1 MYKDICLCACKHIAK
16 KKLSCTVQLMMQSFS
31 IYRSAMH
38 VVLPYTHTIPLQRGT
53 TANIVP
59 LPIRYHQNHKMAVK
73 TELPHSTAD
82 DTDLLHTNISYT
94 CGAATHPHSTIVQI
108 CHCREAHCQYSS
120 AACCHA
126 IPSNP
131 QHGHTNG
138 AAVHTANML
147 THIFYDP

>member
-1 MYKDICLCACKHIAK
+1 MFVFMQTHCQ

-38 VVLPYTHTIPLQRGT
+38 VVLPYTHTVSLQRGT

-59 LPIRYHQNHKMAVK
+59 LPIRYHQTHKMAVK

-82 DTDLLHTNISYT
+82 DTDLPCTNISYT

-108 CHCREAHCQYSS
+108 CHCREVHCQYSS
-120 AACCHA
+120 AAMQYH
-126 IPSNP
+126 
-131 QHGHTNG
+131 QTH
-138 AAVHTANML
+138 NMATQMEL
-147 THIFYDP
+147 LCTLQMC